1 MTDNN
6 NTKKLA
12 KIVNLLNFDWKMRPH
27 LINRIT
33 QTEKVTVFDE
43 AGQPTEKEVEFYIS
57 TETMSKLCKILR
69 EQVGL
74 PEVISNEQRK

>member
-12 KIVNLLNFDWKMRPH
+12 KITNLLNFDWKTKPF

-43 AGQPTEKEVEFYIS
+43 AGQPTEKEVDFRIS
-57 TETMSKLCKILR
+57 TETMEKLCKILR
-69 EQVGL
+69 EEAGL
-74 PEVISNEQRK
+74 LTVHNGE